1 MNWTVEDSYA
11 HLTMPQ
17 LMVKRAQDYPKL
29 TSMRYKE
36 YGIWN
41 ELTWQDVEEQVR
53 YTALGLQALGFQK
66 GEKLAILADN
76 IPAWPIMLLAV
87 HSLGGVVVG
96 VYSSS
101 VKEEVNYMVNYIEA
115 SIVFCED
122 QEQVDKLLEQRE
134 NFPNVRHVIFEDT
147 RGMREYFSDDWFTSW
162 EQLGDLGKAENQK
175 NPEAFNTLVAN
186 TDPDDLCTFA
196 TTSGTTGKPKAAM
209 LTARNFMD
217 IARQTQ
223 DVLQIKAGMDY
234 LSYLPFAWMPEQF
247 YAISMSLYSGSVI
260 NFPESAD
267 TAFTDLKEVGPHIM
281 FGAPRI
287 WETLQSQVWVRID
300 ESYPINRWLYK
311 KCLALA
317 GRAADF
323 KMQGKGLPLG
333 LSIMNPI
340 ANFIMFRPLKDV
352 LGFLRLQ
359 HAYTGGGALGP
370 DTLRFFRALGIPLK
384 QLYGQTETMITV
396 YQREGNVR
404 HDTVGKPLSEDIK
417 VKISDDGEI
426 LVFSPGTCQGYYKR
440 EETYKENFTDDGYF
454 RSGDAGYIK
463 DDGSIVVIDRIGDV
477 MHTNKQE
484 MFSPQFIENKLKFS
498 PYIKEAVV
506 YGNNLDYLAAMV
518 NVDQLTMGKWAE
530 DNGISYTT
538 YMDLSQNLQIG
549 ELILKEVNEVN
560 KELQDFEQIHRF
572 TLLYKLLDADDE
584 ELTRTGKV
592 RRNFVEDR
600 YGDVISALYDRD
612 IERFQATS
620 EFIYQ
625 DGTSTTIHAE
635 VIVYDTD
642 AGIQAKQQSKNQELV
657 A

>member
-1 MNWTVEDSYA
+1 MSWKVDNSYA
-11 HLTMPQ
+11 QLTMPQ
-17 LMVKRAQDYPKL
+17 LMLERSKL
-29 TSMRYKE
+29 HPNTVSMRYKE

-41 ELTWQDVEEQVR
+41 ELTWSDVEEQVR
-53 YTALGLQALGFQK
+53 YATLGLQALGFQK

-76 IPAWPIMLLAV
+76 IPEWPIMLLSV

-101 VKEEVNYMVNYIEA
+101 VKEEVNYMVNYVEA
-115 SIVFCED
+115 SIVFAED
-122 QEQVDKLLEQRE
+122 QEQVDKLLEQRD
-134 NFPNVRHVIFEDT
+134 NFPNVRKVIFEDT
-147 RGMREYFSDDWFTSW
+147 RGMREYFADDWFKSW
-162 EQLGDLGKAENQK
+162 EQLLELGKVENQK
-175 NPEAFNTLVAN
+175 SPEAFTTLVAN
-186 TDPDDLCTFA
+186 TNPDDLCTFA

-223 DVLQIKAGMDY
+223 DVLQIKPGMDY

-267 TAFTDLKEVGPHIM
+267 TAFTDLKEIGPHIM
-281 FGAPRI
+281 FGAARI
-287 WETLQSQVWVRID
+287 WETIQSQVFVRID
-300 ESYPINRWLYK
+300 ESYPINRWMYK
-311 KCLALA
+311 RMLKLAE
-317 GRAADF
+317 RYADYE
-323 KMQGKGLPLG
+323 MQGKAIPFGLRLAYPLAHF
-333 LSIMNPI
+333 L
-340 ANFIMFRPLKDV
+340 MFRPLKDV

-359 HAYTGGGALGP
+359 HAYTGGSALGP
-370 DTLRFFRALGIPLK
+370 DTLKFFRAIGIPLK

-404 HDTVGKPLSEDIK
+404 HDTVGIPLSDDIK
-417 VKISDDGEI
+417 VKISEEGEI
-426 LVFSPGTCQGYYKR
+426 LVYSPGTCQGYYKR
-440 EETYKENFTDDGYF
+440 EDAYKETFTEDGFF

-498 PYIKEAVV
+498 PYIKEAVI
-506 YGNNLDYLAAMV
+506 YGNGRDYLAAMI
-518 NVDQLTMGKWAE
+518 NVDQLTVGKWAE

-538 YMDLSQNLQIG
+538 YMDLSQNLKVG
-549 ELILKEVNEVN
+549 ELILKEVNEIN
-560 KELQDFEQIHRF
+560 KELQDFEKINRF

-592 RRNFVEDR
+592 RRDFVENR
-600 YGDVISALYDRD
+600 YGDVITALYDTSV
-612 IERFQATS
+612 ERFQATS

-625 DGTSTTIHAE
+625 DGTSTTINAE

-642 AGIQAKQQSKNQELV
+642 AGLDAKRQGKQELV